1 MSFQKS
7 NSQINWK
14 STEFENQLKTRS
26 FQQKVIIL
34 KSPKILKSTKTRSF
48 QQKVILKPTKTPKI
62 TFRKTS
68 ILKDFEAFSKD
79 STLCN
84 LLEKPW
90 FGRILEIFLKTV
102 ALAFFSKNLYFKNF
116 SVFSAWAEELAAE
129 TSSSIRNGVG
139 QGGGAS
145 DRKLKLK
152 LVSIIVFGYTD
163 YVRMEEILTT
173 AQP

>member
-1 MSFQKS
+1 M
-7 NSQINWK
+7 
-14 STEFENQLKTRS
+14 EL
-26 FQQKVIIL
+26 
-34 KSPKILKSTKTRSF
+34 
-48 QQKVILKPTKTPKI
+48 
-62 TFRKTS
+62 
-68 ILKDFEAFSKD
+68 
-79 STLCN
+79 
-84 LLEKPW
+84 
-90 FGRILEIFLKTV
+90 FLKTV
-102 ALAFFSKNLYFKNF
+102 DSHNTNSLFRKEKTICGYTTTIMLSPCGLLKKPLFLKNF
-116 SVFSAWAEELAAE
+116 SVFSAWAEELATE